1 MLTIDHVTKT
11 FGDYKAVDGLDLDIP
26 EQQMFGLLGANGAG
40 KTTTFRMILGLL
52 SITEAN
58 QLEGPSCELSYQ
70 QQNRLFAGR
79 AGPLSENE
87 GKGSARL
94 SCQIKRDGEARG
106 CKRARDM
113 A

>member
-52 SITEAN
+52 SITE
-58 QLEGPSCELSYQ
+58 
-70 QQNRLFAGR
+70 
-79 AGPLSENE
+79 
-87 GKGSARL
+87 
-94 SCQIKRDGEARG
+94 
-106 CKRARDM
+106 
-113 A
+113 

>member
-52 SITEAN
+52 SITEGSISWKGRPVN
-58 QLEGPSCELSYQ
+58 YHISNKIGYLPEE
-70 QQNRLFAGR
+70 REIGR
-79 AGPLSENE
+79 AHV
-87 GKGSARL
+87 
-94 SCQIKRDGEARG
+94 
-106 CKRARDM
+106 
-113 A
+113 